1 MNDWNENNLTEDNPG
16 VGQPPTDNGASGDPQ
31 QLRAEL
37 DDTRDRLLRMTAELE
52 NYRKRASRELEQ
64 ERRYAALPV
73 VRDLLPLM
81 DNVQRAIEA
90 AEKSGAPAGF
100 LDGVR
105 LVAQQLETI
114 LGRHHATKI
123 EASLGQP
130 FDPHIH
136 EAISQMPSPQYPADT
151 VMAVAAAGYQLHDR
165 VVRPAQVVV
174 SSGPG

>member
-1 MNDWNENNLTEDNPG
+1 MNDRETPEAED
-16 VGQPPTDNGASGDPQ
+16 GAVSSVEADASNVA
-31 QLRAEL
+31 AEL
-37 DDTRDRLLRMTAELE
+37 NDTRDRLLRTTAELE

-73 VRDLLPLM
+73 VRDLLPLV

-90 AEKSGAPAGF
+90 AEKSGAQAGF
-100 LDGVR
+100 SDGVR
-105 LVAQQLETI
+105 LVAQQLDSI
-114 LGRHHATKI
+114 LVRHHATKI
-123 EASLGQP
+123 EASLGQS

-136 EAISQMPSPQYPADT
+136 EAVSHLPSPEYPANT
-151 VMAVAAAGYQLHDR
+151 IMAVAAPGYQLHDR

>member
-1 MNDWNENNLTEDNPG
+1 MNDRETPEAD
-16 VGQPPTDNGASGDPQ
+16 DGAVSSAEVDASNVA
-31 QLRAEL
+31 AEL
-37 DDTRDRLLRMTAELE
+37 EETRDRLLRMTAELE

-73 VRDLLPLM
+73 IRDLLPLM

-90 AEKSGAPAGF
+90 AEKSGASAAL

-105 LVAQQLETI
+105 LTSQQLESI
-114 LGRHHATKI
+114 LSRHHATKI
-123 EASLGQP
+123 EASLGQT

-136 EAISQMPSPQYPADT
+136 EAISHMPSPQYPADT

-174 SSGPG
+174 SSGP